1 MAEHANTTE
10 LPISAIKFTQ
20 LQKEYMEL
28 AEFVVILETLS
39 AMETLLLGCVKR
51 RECHG
56 RNNLHSY
63 NEAGEY
69 LDDLLTSVQDVKEE
83 INMTL
88 KAYKPKNKSE
98 AQQLSSLLLKLAAE
112 EQELDLTTIHAL
124 FPNFFTIC

>member
-1 MAEHANTTE
+1 MAEHANITE

-28 AEFVVILETLS
+28 EEFAVILETLS
-39 AMETLLLGCVKR
+39 AMETLLLGCIKR

-56 RNNLHSY
+56 HNSLHSY

-83 INMTL
+83 INLTL
-88 KAYKPKNKSE
+88 KTYKPKNKSE
-98 AQQLSSLLLKLAAE
+98 TQQLSYLLLKLAAE
-112 EQELDLTTIHAL
+112 EQELDLTTIHTL
-124 FPNFFTIC
+124 FTNSFTNY